1 MNSLSTEQL
10 FLTEAA
16 KVLLDNRNHS
26 PFLNLSRY
34 QVWEIAGID
43 SLQLVKRLFS
53 AGVAKIAPFQSLDVI
68 FTYFARRLPL

>member
-16 KVLLDNRNHS
+16 KVLRDNPEHS
-26 PFLNLSRY
+26 PFLNLSQY
-34 QVWEIAGID
+34 QLWDIVGID

-53 AGVAKIAPFQSLDVI
+53 EAASAAVTVRI
-68 FTYFARRLPL
+68 